1 LKIQTTPRDDHQL
14 KVVVEIENDQLE
26 RKMHRAA
33 RVISEKAKIPGFR
46 PGKAPY
52 EVVVRYAG
60 EEQVKNEA
68 IEMLVDEVYPEMLKE
83 QNIEPGAMG
92 SFEDIVS
99 TDPLT
104 LSFIVPLSPVVELN
118 DFQTV
123 RAPYDLPGITDK
135 AVDKTLDQY
144 RNYFAT
150 LEPVEGPAAEGNVA
164 FITIK
169 GISGDEEIV
178 PERSLQIKITP
189 KSDEEEQEWPFKGFN
204 RKLIGLKT
212 DEEKKFAHTYPEDFS
227 DEKLKG
233 KKLEYTVKVQSVK
246 NVILPEMDEEFLKNF
261 GEYKT
266 ADEFKVAIR
275 KQLEADGQAEYDF
288 NFYKNVLNDMRAKA
302 VIKYPPQILEEEKQD
317 LVESF
322 THELSHQRMD
332 LETYLKMR
340 NMNKDEFVEKEITPQ
355 ATERLERNLIMREIS
370 KVEKIEL
377 TEAEMQTGYQE
388 ALNDLASTQD
398 INKLVKNQN
407 KEKLVNAIALE
418 GANRM
423 MNRRIYDVIKA
434 VATGTYTAPVKEV
447 EVTASETTP
456 SEKDAKEEKPK
467 TKKTRSKASKTEAGP
482 TQGE

>member
-14 KVVVEIENDQLE
+14 KVIVEIENDQYE

-52 EVVVRYAG
+52 EVVLRYAG

-68 IEMLVDEVYPEMLKE
+68 TELLVDEVYPEMLKE
-83 QNIEPGAMG
+83 LNIEPGAMG
-92 SFEDIVS
+92 TFEDVIS
-99 TDPLT
+99 KEPLT
-104 LSFIVPLSPVVELN
+104 LSFIVPLAPEVELN
-118 DFQTV
+118 DFQSV
-123 RAPYDLPGITDK
+123 RAPYDLPVVTDK
-135 AVDKTLDQY
+135 EVDKALDQY

-169 GISGDEEIV
+169 GNSGDEEIV

-204 RKLIGLKT
+204 RKLIGLNA
-212 DEEKKFAHTYPEDFS
+212 DDEKKFTHTYSEDFS
-227 DEKLKG
+227 DEKMKG
-233 KKLEYTVKVQSVK
+233 KKLEFVVKVQSVK
-246 NVILPEMDEEFLKNF
+246 NVILPAVDEEFVKNF

-266 ADEFKVAIR
+266 ADEFIVAIR
-275 KQLEADGQAEYDF
+275 KNLEADKQAEYDF

-302 VIKYPPQILEEEKQD
+302 VIKYPPQILEEEKED

-332 LETYLKMR
+332 LETYLKIR
-340 NMNKDEFVEKEITPQ
+340 NMNKAEFVEKEITPQ
-355 ATERLERNLIMREIS
+355 AKDRLERNLIMHEIS

-377 TEAEMQTGYQE
+377 TDQEMQTGYQE
-388 ALNDLASTQD
+388 ALNDLASSQD
-398 INKLVKNQN
+398 LNQLVKKSS
-407 KEKLVNAIALE
+407 KEKLTNAIALE

-423 MNRRIYDVIKA
+423 MNRRIYDIIKSI
-434 VATGTYTAPVKEV
+434 ATGTYTAPAKDV
-447 EVTASETTP
+447 EVTASET
-456 SEKDAKEEKPK
+456 DVKEEKPK
-467 TKKTRSKASKTEAGP
+467 AKKSRSKASKTEAGP